1 MKIRCECGH
10 ITVDQSDNLPYKAHL
25 IPDTQMEH
33 IFGGAAELSDFI
45 EAIGKGKR
53 SEWIEKKFGEDYPKE
68 LSNSAILSD
77 LIMSK
82 LKTRNMYQ
90 CERCGRLL
98 LENPDGK
105 FQSFY
110 PEEGGSK
117 GVFLS

>member
-10 ITVDQSDNLPYKAHL
+10 IIVDQTDDLPYKAHL

-33 IFGGAAELSDFI
+33 LFEGTTELSDFI

-68 LSNSAILSD
+68 LSNSTILSD

-90 CERCGRLL
+90 CERFGRVLI
-98 LENPDGK
+98 EKSAGAFEFFNPEG
-105 FQSFY
+105 
-110 PEEGGSK
+110 EEGK
-117 GVFLS
+117 DILN

>member
-1 MKIRCECGH
+1 MKIRCECGR

-53 SEWIEKKFGEDYPKE
+53 SEWIEKKFGEEYPKE
-68 LSNSAILSD
+68 LTNTAIISD
-77 LIMSK
+77 LFMSK

-90 CERCGRLL
+90 CENCGRVMIESSGGA
-98 LENPDGK
+98 LE
-105 FQSFY
+105 FFY
-110 PEEGGSK
+110 PEGEEAK
-117 GVFLS
+117 GILS